1 MKCSRCGLESDIPGA
16 FLVRKQWAGLVTRVY
31 CPGCQ
36 EKLFIREHLFSVVLI
51 ALIIAV
57 LDSVPFH
64 RGLLKVAADMLF
76 LVLINYAVIAA
87 HELAHAAAGKAL
99 GVRVFKV
106 IVGKGRICFSRRLFG
121 MDWELHFWP
130 FGGGTIMASPPQP
143 GGRARL
149 FGAVLAGPAM
159 HGVLIVAASILQMLL
174 LVLQGWFGLHPVDWL
189 HWTNI
194 FLFFNLVL
202 LIQNLLPMKSGS
214 GFGQIG
220 SDGFQMLNLLFQKPE
235 AEINRYL
242 AYYLLEAMDAAGR
255 YDTDAAL
262 RWIEQGL
269 ALQTNQPSLRILK
282 GNILLQQKRFA
293 EARAV
298 YTALLSSEEVKEPL
312 LQHLL
317 YNNIAYTDLLLR
329 GPDMLIEADRYSS
342 EAFRQLGWEPA
353 IIGTRGA
360 VLVEMGRLEEGILLL
375 KDAMARHPDDLGKAS
390 DTYHLAVAE
399 KRRGNAAESR
409 RYLELT
415 RKYDPKFYLLDAPG
429 QEIPAA

>member
-1 MKCSRCGLESDIPGA
+1 
-16 FLVRKQWAGLVTRVY
+16 
-31 CPGCQ
+31 
-36 EKLFIREHLFSVVLI
+36 
-51 ALIIAV
+51 
-57 LDSVPFH
+57 
-64 RGLLKVAADMLF
+64 ML
-76 LVLINYAVIAA
+76 
-87 HELAHAAAGKAL
+87 H
-99 GVRVFKV
+99 
-106 IVGKGRICFSRRLFG
+106 
-121 MDWELHFWP
+121 
-130 FGGGTIMASPPQP
+130 
-143 GGRARL
+143 
-149 FGAVLAGPAM
+149 
-159 HGVLIVAASILQMLL
+159 
-174 LVLQGWFGLHPVDWL
+174 
-189 HWTNI
+189 
-194 FLFFNLVL
+194 
-202 LIQNLLPMKSGS
+202 
-214 GFGQIG
+214 
-220 SDGFQMLNLLFQKPE
+220 LLFQKPV
-235 AEINRYL
+235 AETNRHL

-312 LQHLL
+312 LKHLL